1 MFLGR
6 NPIAPYLGKYAGIV
20 LNKYFVV
27 FIVFLVWVAFF
38 DKHSFLTNYKLNQTL
53 KSLET
58 ENLDYQNQ
66 IVATEAE
73 IKEHNQDLEKFARE
87 KYYFQK
93 ENEDVFVVVKK

>member
-6 NPIAPYLGKYAGIV
+6 NPVAPYLGKYSGV
-20 LNKYFVV
+20 LLNKYFIV
-27 FIVFLVWVAFF
+27 FVVFLVWVAFF
-38 DKHSFLTNYKLNQTL
+38 DKHSFLTNHRLNQTL
-53 KSLET
+53 KDLET
-58 ENLDYQNQ
+58 ENLEYQNQ
-66 IVATEAE
+66 IVAPAAE